1 MVNKL
6 KGVREKLRNKKG
18 FTLIEMLVVVAI
30 IGILVLLALPRY
42 VGYTKDA
49 NVATMQADIRVLQS
63 AALIENINDEGW
75 PATETDA
82 TGAFKTAVAT
92 GQSVKT
98 IDEAQLKDQIQS
110 LKNTVAEYG
119 IITSGANEGQVIHLE
134 GVEDR
139 AGNTHYGLGDD
150 LVVEATE

>member
-75 PATETDA
+75 PATATDA
-82 TGAFKTAVAT
+82 TGNFTAVTT
-92 GQSVKT
+92 GQTVKT

-119 IITSGANEGQVIHLE
+119 IIISGDNEGQVVHLE